1 MYRDGEL
8 KKNIALFNWEDE
20 SVFAFDDF
28 LLDLTYFD
36 KYLGKKAYIK
46 GRNLDWRGS
55 NGTAEFILNNSE
67 DMYRKL
73 VPQHTPF
80 NLEIKRARGRN
91 TYQARCSHH
100 DCPTGSYFNISFRGN
115 DE

>member
-1 MYRDGEL
+1 MEIIYNTYFEDQDESDW
-8 KKNIALFNWEDE
+8 AWEDF
-20 SVFAFDDF
+20 VY
-28 LLDLTYFD
+28 DLKYFD

-55 NGTAEFILNNSE
+55 EGTKEFILKDSK
-67 DMYRKL
+67 DMIWEL
-73 VPQHTPF
+73 VPENTDF
-80 NLEIKRARGRN
+80 SFKIKRARGRN

-100 DCPTGSYFNISFRGN
+100 DCPAGSYFNISFRGN